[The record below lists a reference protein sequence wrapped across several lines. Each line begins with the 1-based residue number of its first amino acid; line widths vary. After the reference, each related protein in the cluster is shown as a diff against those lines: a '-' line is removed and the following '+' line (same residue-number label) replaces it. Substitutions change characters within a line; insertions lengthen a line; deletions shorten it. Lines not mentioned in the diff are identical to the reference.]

1 MAADEAGTSAFEQ
14 SQILMEEF
22 GSEANFNALMAD
34 EAKALTTPEGI
45 EEFLKS
51 KLEELARAGGG
62 AALKWVSAS
71 LLRVL
76 GRGGGGSELE
86 QIKAMLNT
94 ILAQQKLILGKLADL
109 LFEVKFQH
117 LITRGYPSVQQI
129 DNLQTQLG
137 HLSNV
142 VNPDER
148 NRRAAELRAAITDVN
163 GGTTASL
170 KVISDVLLG
179 KDPMG
184 VSDPLIRL
192 FTSRWQPIFLGRQ
205 LAPDTP
211 LSTYW
216 RRLDEWLHGL
226 FVVQYIGM
234 SQLANARVAAGDFE
248 TLKQEIADTTKN
260 MALQRAMLNEAI
272 PQWTRTLPASLTE
285 GRRYLVRG
293 PHMHAGR
300 WDISRV
306 LYGGR
311 GLGFVDPQTRRHF
324 PREAPNAEI
333 WLFQKRNPNGGPNA
347 PNAPNDCFFLRQ
359 GPRDR
364 FVAVDRG
371 KVDLRPYAA
380 LLRLVMAPTNGRQGW
395 GSEPFVPA
403 LGLVGASE
411 YLYWQRKDDK
421 IAPVLAGGLDRAAII
436 QIVPAP

>member
-1 MAADEAGTSAFEQ
+1 
-14 SQILMEEF
+14 
-22 GSEANFNALMAD
+22 
-34 EAKALTTPEGI
+34 
-45 EEFLKS
+45 
-51 KLEELARAGGG
+51 
-62 AALKWVSAS
+62 
-71 LLRVL
+71 
-76 GRGGGGSELE
+76 
-86 QIKAMLNT
+86 
-94 ILAQQKLILGKLADL
+94 
-109 LFEVKFQH
+109 
-117 LITRGYPSVQQI
+117 
-129 DNLQTQLG
+129 
-137 HLSNV
+137 

-260 MALQRAMLNEAI
+260 MAAQRAMLNEAI
-272 PQWTRTLPASLTE
+272 PAWTRTLPGSITE
-285 GRRYLVRG
+285 GRRYIVRG

-300 WDISRV
+300 WNLSHV

-311 GLGFVDPQTRRHF
+311 VLAFLDPEERRRV
-324 PREAPNAEI
+324 PNRDAPNAEE
-333 WLFQKRNPNGGPNA
+333 WVFQKATPNGPTA

-359 GPRDR
+359 GARHQY
-364 FVAVDRG
+364 VAVDRG
-371 KVDLRPYAA
+371 RVDLRSYGAM
-380 LLRLVMAPTNGRQGW
+380 LRLVMAPTNGRQGW

-403 LGLVGASE
+403 LGLVGTSN
-411 YLYWQRKDDK
+411 YLFWQRGGDLTR
-421 IAPVLAGGLDRAAII
+421 PVQAGGLDRASII
-436 QIVPAP
+436 QVVPISR